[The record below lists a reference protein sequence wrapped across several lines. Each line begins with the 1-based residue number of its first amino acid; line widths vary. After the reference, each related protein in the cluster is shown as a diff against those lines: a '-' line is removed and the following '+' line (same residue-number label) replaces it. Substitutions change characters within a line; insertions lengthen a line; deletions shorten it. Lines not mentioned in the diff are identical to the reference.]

1 MGQGTKEQASSV
13 SHLGVEC
20 IFREVCDLFLKA
32 RKKLFYLLIHN
43 FRAETKHLQLKVI
56 RDLVSRQRREL
67 GLRNISR
74 KEAEVFSSQS
84 SILSPKLRKKR
95 GWGRTLP

>member
-1 MGQGTKEQASSV
+1 MGQRTKEQTSLV

-20 IFREVCDLFLKA
+20 IFREVCNLFLKA
-32 RKKLFYLLIHN
+32 RKKLFYLFIHN

-67 GLRNISR
+67 GLRNRNI
-74 KEAEVFSSQS
+74 Q
-84 SILSPKLRKKR
+84 KR
-95 GWGRTLP
+95 G